1 MRFRVEYMS
10 VRSRINYIKMV
21 IPMGGE
27 GLIIGIMIPK
37 DTVKCNFEDF
47 SPSPVKVLIL
57 I

>member
-1 MRFRVEYMS
+1 MRFRVGYMS
-10 VRSRINYIKMV
+10 VRSRIINIKMV

-57 I
+57 V

>member
-1 MRFRVEYMS
+1 MGCMS
-10 VRSRINYIKMV
+10 VRSRINYIKIV

-47 SPSPVKVLIL
+47 SPNPVKVLIL

>member
-1 MRFRVEYMS
+1 MRFRVGYMA

-21 IPMGGE
+21 IPMEGE

>member
-1 MRFRVEYMS
+1 MSFSVGCMS
-10 VRSRINYIKMV
+10 VRSRINYIKIV